1 MREATSAKRSVG
13 IRDQDREFLAHNLHR
28 EGRKL
33 CDLRRIFVGPL
44 LERTYKNPSAYY
56 ALVRSF
62 SVAERFAERK
72 RSVISDLK
80 SDLSVDKS

>member
-13 IRDQDREFLAHNLHR
+13 IRDREFLAHNLPR

-80 SDLSVDKS
+80 SDLSADKS

>member
-1 MREATSAKRSVG
+1 VREATSAKRSVG
-13 IRDQDREFLAHNLHR
+13 IRDREFLAHNLPR

-56 ALVRSF
+56 AK
-62 SVAERFAERK
+62 A
-72 RSVISDLK
+72 
-80 SDLSVDKS
+80 

>member
-13 IRDQDREFLAHNLHR
+13 IRDHDREFLAHNLPR

-56 ALVRSF
+56 AL
-62 SVAERFAERK
+62 A
-72 RSVISDLK
+72 
-80 SDLSVDKS
+80 